1 MLGLNPT
8 IIVQTMAKPYLDTL
22 PVDEANAYVNDLV
35 DSVGPSLQG
44 QIDELEN
51 KASTAENKLISV
63 ISQIPAFVAGV
74 AASIEIP
81 PAALSL
87 KSDIANMKVSVNDAN
102 LALQE
107 VSTTVSGWGIPTPPG
122 LSTVIDMVNTAS
134 NLINT
139 IPSF

>member
-8 IIVQTMAKPYLDTL
+8 LIIETMAKPYLDTL
-22 PVDEANAYVNDLV
+22 PVDEAKAYVNDMV
-35 DSVGPSLQG
+35 NSVGPNLQG
-44 QIDELEN
+44 QIDALEN
-51 KASTAENKLISV
+51 KASAAKTKLTSV

-74 AASIEIP
+74 IASIAVP

-107 VSTTVSGWGIPTPPG
+107 VSTTVSRWGIPTPPG

>member
-8 IIVQTMAKPYLDTL
+8 LIIETMAKPYLDTL
-22 PVDEANAYVNDLV
+22 PVEEARAYVNDMV
-35 DSVGPSLQG
+35 NSVGPSLQG
-44 QIDELEN
+44 QIDALEN
-51 KASTAENKLISV
+51 KASAAKTKLTSV

-74 AASIEIP
+74 IASIAVP

-107 VSTTVSGWGIPTPPG
+107 VSTTVSRWGIPTPPG
-122 LSTVIDMVNTAS
+122 LGTVIDMVNTAS